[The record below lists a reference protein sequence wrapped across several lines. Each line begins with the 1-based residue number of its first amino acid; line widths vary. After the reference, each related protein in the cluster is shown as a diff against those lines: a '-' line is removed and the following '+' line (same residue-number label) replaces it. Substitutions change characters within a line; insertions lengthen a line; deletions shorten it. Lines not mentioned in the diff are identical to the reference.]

1 MAHADRWRV
10 QTIFIRIES
19 SSAVP
24 IYRQVI
30 DQIKYLVA
38 MGTLRQGDKMPSVRQ
53 LASKLA
59 VNQNTILKVYN
70 QLCQEKI
77 LQIDRG
83 NGTFVAVAAQTLPA
97 AERRQIVSRLLGE
110 AVVQAVHFEMGI
122 EQLRELLDKEYQA
135 IREQAKR
142 SSQHE

>member
-1 MAHADRWRV
+1 
-10 QTIFIRIES
+10 
-19 SSAVP
+19 VP

-30 DQIKYLVA
+30 DQIKYQVA
-38 MGTLRQGDKMPSVRQ
+38 VGTLQPGHKMPSVRQ
-53 LASKLA
+53 LAGELA

-70 QLCQEKI
+70 QLCQEKV

-83 NGTFVAVAAQTLPA
+83 NGTFVAEGAQTLPA

-110 AVVQAVHFEMGI
+110 AVVQAVHFEMPV
-122 EQLRELLDKEYQA
+122 EQIRELLDKEYESVRKQF
-135 IREQAKR
+135 ER